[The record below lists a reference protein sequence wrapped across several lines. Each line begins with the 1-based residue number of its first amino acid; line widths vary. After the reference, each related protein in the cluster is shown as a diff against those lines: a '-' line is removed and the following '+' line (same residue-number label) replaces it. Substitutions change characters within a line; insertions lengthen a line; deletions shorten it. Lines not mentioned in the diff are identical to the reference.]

1 MNSAKIAIVTDSS
14 SSLDYLKHDFENL
27 YMVRMPIYFDDKE
40 YIDGK
45 TITVE
50 AFYERIKTEDV
61 IPSTSQPS
69 LGETLELYEQLKS
82 EGYTD
87 IIHYPISKG
96 ISGTYQSLFSIND
109 LVEGVNIHLVDTK
122 STAVILGYIV
132 LEALKSVELGKTV
145 SEILNY
151 SDYLANN
158 FKPYFM
164 VDDLKYLIKNG
175 RLSNAAGFIGSVLK
189 IKPILTFNNEGAII
203 GIEKIRTTK
212 KAMNHIISK
221 IVDETKNYQKVQ
233 YFIAYG
239 ADQELIQD
247 FKAQV
252 AQVINLDNVIESILP
267 SVIGAHVGIGVVA
280 LGYFILEK

>member
-1 MNSAKIAIVTDSS
+1 MSKKIAIVTDSS
-14 SSLDYLKHDFENL
+14 SSLDFLKHDFEHL

-50 AFYERIKTEDV
+50 EFYERIKTEDI

-69 LGETLELYEQLKS
+69 LGETLELYEHLKS

-96 ISGTYQSLFSIND
+96 ISGTYQSLFSIKD
-109 LVEGVNIHLVDTK
+109 LVDGVNIHIVDTK
-122 STAVILGYIV
+122 STAVILGFIV
-132 LEALKSVELGKTV
+132 LEALKFVKLGKTV
-145 SEILNY
+145 SEIINY
-151 SDYLANN
+151 SDYLINN
-158 FKPYFM
+158 FRPYFM

-189 IKPILTFNNEGAII
+189 IKPILTFNNEGEII

-221 IVDETKNYQKVQ
+221 IMDETKDYHKVQ

-239 ADQELIQD
+239 ADQGLTQN
-247 FKAQV
+247 FKEQV
-252 AQVINLDNVIESILP
+252 AQVINLDNVLESVMP
-267 SVIGAHVGIGVVA
+267 SVIGAHVGAGIVA
-280 LGYFILEK
+280 LGYFVLEK